1 MSKKIMVVDDSR
13 IAQLQLQEILAGT
26 EYEVVACC
34 QNGEDALAMYDKI
47 QPDLVT
53 MDIVM
58 PGIDGLDAARL
69 LLKAHPK
76 ARVLMVSSLAYDDT
90 INEANRIGTKG
101 FVYKPFDHEQILQ
114 SMQKA
119 FDDTPSEQNRAA
131 SSNS

>member
-1 MSKKIMVVDDSR
+1 MAKKIMVVDDSR

-34 QNGEDALAMYDKI
+34 QSGEEAIKQYDQI

-58 PGIDGLDAARL
+58 PGMDGLDTARL
-69 LLKAHPK
+69 LLKDHPN

-90 INEANRIGTKG
+90 INEASKIGTRG
-101 FVYKPFDHEQILQ
+101 FVYKPFDHDQILEAVT
-114 SMQKA
+114 KA
-119 FDDTPSEQNRAA
+119 FEDAPS
-131 SSNS
+131 SHS